1 MTRLKQIKLDAIQS
15 ENQHSN
21 ISAFSSKELD
31 KYEYLTDKLIGYK
44 PEVLE
49 KAKFEYS
56 LLGEDLYNK
65 TKSKAD
71 NIDKID
77 K

>member
-1 MTRLKQIKLDAIQS
+1 M
-15 ENQHSN
+15 
-21 ISAFSSKELD
+21 D

-65 TKSKAD
+65 AKSKAD

-77 K
+77 KWDKTLIYNSQ

>member
-1 MTRLKQIKLDAIQS
+1 M
-15 ENQHSN
+15 
-21 ISAFSSKELD
+21 D
-31 KYEYLTDKLIGYK
+31 KYEYLTDKLIGCK

-65 TKSKAD
+65 AKSKAD

-77 K
+77 KWDKTLIYNSQ

>member
-1 MTRLKQIKLDAIQS
+1 M
-15 ENQHSN
+15 
-21 ISAFSSKELD
+21 
-31 KYEYLTDKLIGYK
+31 TDKLIGYK

-65 TKSKAD
+65 AKSKAD

-77 K
+77 KWDKNLIYNSQ

>member
-1 MTRLKQIKLDAIQS
+1 M
-15 ENQHSN
+15 
-21 ISAFSSKELD
+21 D

-77 K
+77 KWDKTLIYNSQ